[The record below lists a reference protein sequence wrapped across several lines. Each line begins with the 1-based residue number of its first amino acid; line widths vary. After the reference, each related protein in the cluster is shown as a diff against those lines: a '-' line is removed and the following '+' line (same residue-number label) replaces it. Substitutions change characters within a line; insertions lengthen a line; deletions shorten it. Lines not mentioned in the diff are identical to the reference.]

1 MIFSDFLRSIAQF
14 DDPRFRRVLWRGL
27 GLTIVLLAAAC
38 LLVIY
43 GVNQL
48 LSSALVAGV
57 IGDQSWLGSLF
68 NIGGVLFTIALSIW
82 LMVPVASAIIALFLD
97 EVAQAVEARHYP
109 HLPKQAAAKLQDQI
123 LGQHPVF
130 RTFDSCQYWRFDP
143 LNDFAIFGACRVLG
157 HQRLSDGPGIFSNG
171 RYAARAAR
179 ASPRA
184 IAAPSGRYLVRW
196 DLDGYSLDYSAG
208 GIVYPYSRRGHLH
221 PSVRETSGVAIRL
234 NQSMSR
240 TEITPLI
247 IVPATTAQITKA
259 TTVVTIKRFF
269 ICGFSGLPAWV
280 PGSIFPT
287 SP

>member
-14 DDPRFRRVLWRGL
+14 DDPKFRRVLWRGL

-123 LGQHPVF
+123 LVSIRFLGLLILANIGALILSMILPFLGPVVF
-130 RTFDSCQYWRFDP
+130 WAT
-143 LNDFAIFGACRVLG
+143 
-157 HQRLSDGPGIFSNG
+157 NG
-171 RYAARAAR
+171 YLMGREYFQMAAMRR
-179 ASPRA
+179 MPRA
-184 IAAPSGRYLVRW
+184 QAQELYQRHQGSIWTAGILMAIPMSIPLVGLFIPILGAATFTHQFERLRALPSG
-196 DLDGYSLDYSAG
+196 
-208 GIVYPYSRRGHLH
+208 
-221 PSVRETSGVAIRL
+221 
-234 NQSMSR
+234 
-240 TEITPLI
+240 
-247 IVPATTAQITKA
+247 
-259 TTVVTIKRFF
+259 
-269 ICGFSGLPAWV
+269 
-280 PGSIFPT
+280 
-287 SP
+287 